1 MWSIVPRDGQPC
13 AAFIIATLMQR
24 RDFFRHTA
32 SVGAQYTTAAA
43 ALLAWQRLFA
53 APPSA
58 MPALR
63 TWSVATEV
71 FTLGVA
77 SGEPLPTSVV
87 LWTRLA
93 PKPLEAGGGMP
104 PQPVAVQWEL
114 AHDRRFGQ
122 IFQRGEAIAE
132 PARAHSVHVEVD
144 GLQGGRQYFYRFI
157 AAGQTSAVGRTR
169 TAPEPRSEPARL
181 RIALASCQH
190 YEMGA
195 YTAHREIATS
205 DVDFVLFVGDYIY
218 ETTADTRLRL
228 RRHDIDLENHYT
240 LDNYRRHYGT
250 YKQDPDLQACHAAHP
265 WLMTWDDHE
274 VINDYDGDQG
284 YIQPR
289 EAFLQVRARAY
300 QAYFEHTP
308 ISPRRA
314 PVGPGAMMHTRY
326 SWGRLA
332 DLWLLDTRQ
341 FRSPPA
347 CTDPLH
353 SPYGGRLLWRC
364 DATADESRSMLGSL
378 QERWLADTLAAS
390 RGAWRL
396 IAQSTQMSQAAFD
409 TPLGRMQYADGWDA
423 FPAARDRLMAAI
435 AQPRVPDVVC
445 LGGDVHRHVAAN
457 LRLHPTDLESAIIAS
472 EFVTSSITTHGLS
485 EFLTNRIKAANPDL
499 LHVRSDERGY
509 ALLDVTPEAL
519 RCDFRATLH
528 PVRADSRFRTQA
540 SYVVERGTAGP
551 RRV

>member
-1 MWSIVPRDGQPC
+1 
-13 AAFIIATLMQR
+13 MQR

-32 SVGAQYTTAAA
+32 SLAAHSVAAA
-43 ALLAWQRLFA
+43 AAMLAWQRLFA
-53 APPSA
+53 SPPSA
-58 MPALR
+58 GPALR
-63 TWSVATEV
+63 TWSVSTEV

-93 PKPLEAGGGMP
+93 PRPVESGGGMP
-104 PQPVAVQWEL
+104 PQPVAVQWEI
-114 AHDRRFGQ
+114 AHDRRFTQ
-122 IFQRGEAIAE
+122 VLRRGEVIAE

-144 GLQGGRQYFYRFI
+144 GLQSGRQYFYRFI

-169 TAPEPRSEPARL
+169 TAPDPKSDPGRL
-181 RIALASCQH
+181 RVALASCQH

-195 YTAHREIATS
+195 YTAHREIAIS

-218 ETTADTRLRL
+218 ETTAASRLRM
-228 RRHDIDLENHYT
+228 RRHDIALEDDLT

-274 VINDYDGDQG
+274 VVNDYDGDRAD
-284 YIQPR
+284 IQPR
-289 EAFLQVRARAY
+289 EAFLQVRAQAY
-300 QAYFEHTP
+300 QAYFEHMP

-314 PVGPGAMMHTRY
+314 PVGPDAMMHTRY

-341 FRSPPA
+341 FRSPPP
-347 CTDPLH
+347 CTDAPH
-353 SPYGGRLLWRC
+353 SLYGGRLLWRC
-364 DATADESRSMLGSL
+364 EAAGDESRSMLGGP

-396 IAQSTQMSQAAFD
+396 IAQSTQIAPATFD
-409 TPLGRMQYADGWDA
+409 TPVGRMQYADGWDA

-457 LRLHPTDLESAIIAS
+457 LRLHPTDPGSPVIAS
-472 EFVTSSITTHGLS
+472 EFTTSSITTHGLS
-485 EFLTNRIKAANPDL
+485 EFITNHIKAANPDL

-509 ALLDVTPEAL
+509 ALLDVTSEAL
-519 RCDFRATLH
+519 RCDFRATSH